1 MIVGQTVANLFS
13 IRILY
18 AMSMRRLIVKY
29 EGTFLLL
36 LITLLILVLFLTVL
50 ANQVGVVSDLVIN
63 ISTPTI
69 AAIIGALAP
78 VTYKRLTR
86 PKIVIGEPVVE
97 SPPENGHSMPK
108 NTKHLRLPV
117 SAKNRT
123 IHDVR
128 ARIVGGS
135 EDLRPRGK
143 RELFWAREFRPHGD
157 EIHKN
162 LDESIDV
169 LRHMG
174 EYHLS
179 AAGPIGSIS
188 PNQNTEYVNI
198 VMKVEDL
205 PATFLTNAEG
215 DAGGKYPDWE
225 TFCSNYDP
233 KVDNNNEFLEG
244 KYIVEVE
251 IDGESVSVP
260 FKTGPEFG
268 DLESI

>member
-1 MIVGQTVANLFS
+1 MRV
-13 IRILY
+13 LY
-18 AMSMRRLIVKY
+18 AITMRRQIVKY
-29 EGTFLLL
+29 EGFF
-36 LITLLILVLFLTVL
+36 LLILMILLISTLFLTVL
-50 ANQVGVVSDLVIN
+50 ANQIGIVSDLVMN
-63 ISTPTI
+63 ISIPTL
-69 AAIIGALAP
+69 AAIIGGLAP
-78 VTYKRLTR
+78 VTYKQLTR

-97 SPPENGHSMPK
+97 SPPEDEHSMPK

-135 EDLRPRGK
+135 EELRPRGK

-157 EIHKN
+157 EIHKK
-162 LDESIDV
+162 LDDSIDV

-198 VMKVEDL
+198 VMKIEGL

-225 TFCSNYDP
+225 TFCSNYDSE
-233 KVDNNNEFLEG
+233 VDDDGEFLEG
-244 KYIVEVE
+244 EYFVEVE
-251 IDGESVSVP
+251 IDGDSGPCEFVSVP
-260 FKTGPEFG
+260 FKTGPEFD
-268 DLESI
+268 DLDKVD